1 MSLPYSFKSACRSI
15 AREKWINL
23 LSTLTVGS
31 SLFIITLTSF
41 FLYNVELVASRIPE
55 RFSMVVY
62 LKKELSKEE
71 TDAVINTIKQR
82 QDVMGIT
89 YLSREDAMNEL
100 KQALKDSG
108 NILEGL
114 DENPLAAS
122 IELKLKRDFISTTGT
137 KQIAESIKAVNG
149 VDDVFY
155 GEKIAEAI
163 YRLRRSLENISIIIF
178 LTISAGVVFVMYS
191 TVKILFYRKK
201 NEIDILKL
209 LGATGGFIRGPFL
222 IEGGLIGLSGG
233 LLGLCMALM
242 FYFALTYR
250 LSRVIPMLKT
260 LVFPVEILVALPV
273 IGIILGIIGAAIAI
287 GRIRL

>member
-1 MSLPYSFKSACRSI
+1 MALPYSFKSACRSI
-15 AREKWINL
+15 WREKWINL
-23 LSTLTVGS
+23 LSTFTVGS

-41 FLYNVELVASRIPE
+41 FLYNVELIATRIPE

-71 TDAVINTIKQR
+71 IDAVINTIKQR
-82 QDVMGIT
+82 QDVMGLT

-122 IELKLKRDFISTTGT
+122 IELKLKRDFISTSGT
-137 KQIAESIKAVNG
+137 KQIAENIKGISG

-178 LTISAGVVFVMYS
+178 FTISSGVVFVMYS

-222 IEGGLIGLSGG
+222 IEGGIIGFSGG

-242 FYFALTYR
+242 FYFAITYR

-273 IGIILGIIGAAIAI
+273 IGISLGIIGAAIAI

>member
-1 MSLPYSFKSACRSI
+1 MALPYSFKSACRSI
-15 AREKWINL
+15 WREKWINL

-41 FLYNVELVASRIPE
+41 FLYNVELVATRIPE
-55 RFSMVVY
+55 RFSMIVY
-62 LKKELSKEE
+62 LNKELSKEE
-71 TDAVINTIKQR
+71 IDGVISTIKQR
-82 QDVMGIT
+82 QDVMGLT
-89 YLSREDAMNEL
+89 YMSREDAMNEL

-108 NILEGL
+108 NVLEGL

-122 IELKLKRDFISTTGT
+122 IELKLKRDFISTSGT
-137 KQIAESIKAVNG
+137 KQIAENIKSISG

-178 LTISAGVVFVMYS
+178 LTISFGVVFVMYS

-201 NEIDILKL
+201 NEIDIIKL

-222 IEGGLIGLSGG
+222 IEGGIIGFSGG
-233 LLGLCMALM
+233 LLGLGMALM
-242 FYFALTYR
+242 FYFAITYR

-260 LVFPVEILVALPV
+260 LVFPVEILVALPI